1 MGHGVLSVRK
11 PLHGTAK
18 ATGSGKEPGLAKNW
32 QNDTAGRQQKTTELQ
47 KAVMQTLHIVLD
59 IETLGNFYGAAIIDV
74 GAAAFVC
81 HDDKADKFPDDRL
94 WTFSRAVNLEQ
105 SQRLGF
111 EAAEFNTRWWQ
122 CHFPDT
128 LAAILEEGNR
138 DAKYSSPA
146 SVLNAFN
153 AWVKQLPR
161 CSRKF
166 FWGNGP
172 EYDMVLMSAY
182 YRLLHI
188 QPPWNFM
195 ELASMRSLKALCHD
209 FAPGFVN
216 ETPHRGMTDAV
227 HEAKSL
233 REFLRTR
240 IAGTA
245 AGTAKD

>member
-1 MGHGVLSVRK
+1 
-11 PLHGTAK
+11 
-18 ATGSGKEPGLAKNW
+18 
-32 QNDTAGRQQKTTELQ
+32 
-47 KAVMQTLHIVLD
+47 MQTLHIVLD